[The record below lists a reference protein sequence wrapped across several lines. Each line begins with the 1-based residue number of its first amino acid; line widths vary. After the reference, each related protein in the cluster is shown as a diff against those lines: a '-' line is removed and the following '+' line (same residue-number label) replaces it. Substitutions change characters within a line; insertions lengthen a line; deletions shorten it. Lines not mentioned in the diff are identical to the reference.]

1 MSIVVDVD
9 CFSVEEELLASE
21 SIDNDSEV
29 TAVSNEELLCRVSF
43 RSSSIRVQPVSEK
56 ERKINKGKK

>member
-29 TAVSNEELLCRVSF
+29 TAVSNDELLCRVSS
-43 RSSSIRVQPVSEK
+43 RSSSIRVQPVSDK
-56 ERKINKGKK
+56 ERENQ